1 MKLDYVFWPASVRR
15 YSLREHLIAAK
26 AGGFTS
32 LAIAP
37 ETYRQALAAG
47 HSAKDMQRMAGDN
60 GVVLR
65 HLDTLTDWAPIRVP
79 GEVSPELRERFDVTA
94 DECFAICEALGLE
107 TILAVAGYDK
117 NAIPLEEL
125 IDGFGRLCDRAAQ
138 NRIWVDLEFMPF
150 WGLPDLEAAWA
161 IVGGAGRDNAGIML
175 DTWHFAKGNADFDLL
190 RSLPAERFVSVQVAD
205 ALKNQRGMTL
215 FEDTVKYRKFA
226 GDGELPILDILKILR
241 EKGQLRHIGPEVFSE
256 EADTLSPEAAGRRS
270 GDSLWS
276 VLQAAGIPTP

>member
-1 MKLDYVFWPASVRR
+1 MKLDYVFWPASVRT

-37 ETYRQALAAG
+37 ETYRQALASG
-47 HSAKDMQRMAGDN
+47 HSAKVMQRMASDN

-79 GEVSPELRERFDVTA
+79 GEVSPQLRERFDVAA

-107 TILAVAGYDK
+107 TILAVAGYDR
-117 NAIPLEEL
+117 NTIPLEEL

-150 WGLPDLEAAWA
+150 WGLPDLKAAWA
-161 IVGGAGRDNAGIML
+161 IVGGAGRDNSGIML
-175 DTWHFAKGNADFDLL
+175 DTWHFAKGNADFELL
-190 RSLPAERFVSVQVAD
+190 RSLPAERLVSACGRP
-205 ALKNQRGMTL
+205 L
-215 FEDTVKYRKFA
+215 
-226 GDGELPILDILKILR
+226 DGE
-241 EKGQLRHIGPEVFSE
+241 ERHH
-256 EADTLSPEAAGRRS
+256 
-270 GDSLWS
+270 
-276 VLQAAGIPTP
+276 